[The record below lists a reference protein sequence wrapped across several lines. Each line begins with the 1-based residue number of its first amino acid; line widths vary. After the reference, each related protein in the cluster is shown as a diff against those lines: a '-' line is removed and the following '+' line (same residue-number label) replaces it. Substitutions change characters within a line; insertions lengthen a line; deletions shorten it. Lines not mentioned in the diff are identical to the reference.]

1 MRRQGRSVNDGL
13 ARATAEI
20 TGAGG
25 DTPAPDPFEERSD
38 PPLLDLTLW
47 PNRSLSRRGFAWVLA
62 IVGVGLLIPIIPL
75 LGTRAVLGLIPFS
88 LAALLA
94 LYVAIRRNYADGRLT
109 ERIRIWPDLVTVIR
123 REPRGAVRRWHANPH
138 WVRLALRDDGPVERY
153 LTLSGGGRE
162 IELGAFLSPEE
173 RESLH
178 ADLDRAFARARR
190 GGAS

>member
-1 MRRQGRSVNDGL
+1 MTDQ
-13 ARATAEI
+13 

-25 DTPAPDPFEERSD
+25 PSPAPDPFERAE

-47 PNRSLSRRGFAWVLA
+47 PNRSLSRRGQAWVLG
-62 IVGVGLLIPIIPL
+62 IVAVGLAVPIVPL
-75 LGTRAVLGLIPFS
+75 LGTRLVFGLIPFS

-94 LYVAIRRNYADGRLT
+94 LWLALRRSYADGKLT
-109 ERIRIWPDLVTVIR
+109 ERIRIWPDLVAVER
-123 REPRGAVRRWHANPH
+123 REPRGATRRWQANPH

-153 LTLSGGGRE
+153 LTLTGAGRE

-178 ADLDRAFARARR
+178 AELLRAFALARA
-190 GGAS
+190 GGRISADADPTGGL

>member
-1 MRRQGRSVNDGL
+1 MRRQGRSVNDK
-13 ARATAEI
+13 AVRATAEM

-25 DTPAPDPFEERSD
+25 NTPAPDPFAERSD

-62 IVGVGLLIPIIPL
+62 LVGVGLVIPLIPLI
-75 LGTRAVLGLIPFS
+75 GTRAVFGLIPFS

-94 LYVAIRRNYADGRLT
+94 LFFAIRRNYADGRLT
-109 ERIRIWPDLVTVIR
+109 ERIRIWPDLVTVVR
-123 REPRGAVRRWHANPH
+123 REPRGAIRRWHANPH

-153 LTLSGGGRE
+153 LTIAGGGRV

-178 ADLDRAFARARR
+178 ADLDRAFARARNP
-190 GGAS
+190 SLS

>member
-1 MRRQGRSVNDGL
+1 MAD
-13 ARATAEI
+13 T

-25 DTPAPDPFEERSD
+25 STRAPDPFARKD

-47 PNRSLSRRGFAWVLA
+47 PNRSLSRRGFAWVLG
-62 IVGVGLLIPIIPL
+62 IVAVGLAAPIVPL
-75 LGTRAVLGLIPFS
+75 LGTRLALGVIPFS
-88 LAALLA
+88 LAAFAA
-94 LYVAIRRNYADGRLT
+94 LYFAIRRSYADGRLT
-109 ERIRIWPDLVTVIR
+109 ERIRVWPDLVAVER
-123 REPRGAVRRWHANPH
+123 REPRGGIRRWQANPH

-178 ADLDRAFARARR
+178 AELARVLARARAADFR
-190 GGAS
+190 